1 MHIYAPTFNIITLS
15 VRDILYENGVH
26 SAACKLTHVADCTSD
41 STIFE
46 EITGRPHLSTTSNYR
61 ANIIYTGRTSIIFCS
76 RL

>member
-46 EITGRPHLSTTSNYR
+46 EITGRPHLSTTSKY
-61 ANIIYTGRTSIIFCS
+61 IP
-76 RL
+76 

>member
-41 STIFE
+41 SIIFE
-46 EITGRPHLSTTSNYR
+46 EMTVRPRKSTDYL
-61 ANIIYTGRTSIIFCS
+61 YVY
-76 RL
+76 